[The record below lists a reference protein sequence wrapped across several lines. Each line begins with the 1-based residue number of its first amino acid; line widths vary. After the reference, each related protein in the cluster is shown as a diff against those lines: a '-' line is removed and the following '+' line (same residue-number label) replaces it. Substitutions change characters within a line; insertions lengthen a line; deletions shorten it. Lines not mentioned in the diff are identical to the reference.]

1 MKNKKRIRLST
12 SDLHLF
18 ESECLANEQKKRQ
31 YEPWTGKDEPFFPTG
46 SDSNNK

>member
-1 MKNKKRIRLST
+1 MKNRIKLST

-18 ESECLANEQKKRQ
+18 ESECLAEQKKRQ
-31 YEPWTGKDEPFFPTG
+31 YEPWTGKDEPFFATG